1 MTSSPR
7 GAGTG
12 PILDLPPPPL
22 PFRAGAPVF
31 GDLDLMTLT
40 DERQHLGRL
49 PFLKEDAHHPL
60 THAAEQ
66 IVRDRLRPRRNLVE
80 SDPRPS
86 LLAPEHDLV
95 AERGFL
101 DLRCVDHRD
110 IHRDPPHDGRALA

>member
-12 PILDLPPPPL
+12 SILDLPPPPL
-22 PFRAGAPVF
+22 PCRAGAPVF
-31 GDLDLMTLT
+31 GDLDFLTLT

-60 THAAEQ
+60 PHATEQ
-66 IVRDRLRPRRNLVE
+66 IVRDRLRPRRDFVE
-80 SDPRPS
+80 PDPSPS
-86 LLAPEHDLV
+86 LPAPEHDLV

-101 DLRCVDHRD
+101 DLRRV
-110 IHRDPPHDGRALA
+110 